1 MAADSNMGSHRANMP
16 SSFHHPRMVSFRSRA
31 TDSLTGVIPGE
42 VCSFSGNSIMVPSAG
57 SAGMT
62 NHMDTVTQSRYPA
75 GSVPR
80 EPKPRF
86 THVSGSPAYWS
97 SEELDIL
104 NIGFLK
110 YANEPNIRKY
120 AKIAAMLPQKTI
132 RDVALRCQWMINKE
146 NGKRR
151 KMEEY
156 CAAKKMKEMKD
167 QMVGSP
173 STANICLAPI
183 SFIMNHKNI
192 HDQLPSEEMRLLLDE
207 NGRFLKDIARNLEGG
222 MIEENINL
230 FHYIRNNISTIENR
244 VDVMSATMNQL
255 PGLMTQM
262 PLWTVSVN
270 DDLLSS
276 LIPLN
281 GNNLCATPGSNQL
294 QLDVTCFRP
303 NIG

>member
-1 MAADSNMGSHRANMP
+1 MAADSNMGSHQANTP
-16 SSFHHPRMVSFRSRA
+16 SSFHHPRMVSFRSGA
-31 TDSLTGVIPGE
+31 TDSLMGVIP
-42 VCSFSGNSIMVPSAG
+42 GNSIMVPSAA
-57 SAGMT
+57 SCMT

-75 GSVPR
+75 GSVLR

-97 SEELDIL
+97 SEEVDMLS
-104 NIGFLK
+104 IGLLK

-156 CAAKKMKEMKD
+156 YAAKKMKEMKD

-173 STANICLAPI
+173 STANICMAPI

-192 HDQLPSEEMRLLLDE
+192 HDQLPSEEMRCLLDE

-255 PGLMTQM
+255 PGSMTQM

-294 QLDVTCFRP
+294 RLDMTCFRR